1 MKYLNYL
8 VLLTVLSCGLTE
20 VKRNIDEP
28 QSYQSSGTEQ
38 FFLAELPDWANFSSS
53 GDCFRSRSFAYLD
66 FKKVAASYQLTY
78 PEMIELQ
85 AQYNARVEKYYRS
98 TAVKFLKPV
107 EQASFFSNTLEQ
119 VRGGIRSFKLPRV
132 DAVDIIWIDSFIKE
146 NKIAEIKSMIHKG
159 HFNQRL
165 PVLFS
170 ACLSRESLD
179 QWVVTNN
186 FEAAG
191 FYLMGAEFLSPFNS
205 EIAAIPGLR
214 IEISKFIDPSIKTNI
229 IISNPAMKMTELVIK

>member
-1 MKYLNYL
+1 MKYLNFL
-8 VLLTVLSCGLTE
+8 VLFTLLSCGGTE
-20 VKRNIDEP
+20 LKREIDGP

-38 FFLAELPDWANFSSS
+38 FFLAELPDWANLSSS
-53 GDCFRSRSFAYLD
+53 GHCYKSRSFAYLD
-66 FKKVAASYQLTY
+66 FKKVADSYQLSY
-78 PEMIELQ
+78 SEMIELQ

-98 TAVKFLKPV
+98 TAVKFLKPI

-132 DAVDIIWIDSFIKE
+132 DAVDLIWVDSFITE
-146 NKIAEIKSMIHKG
+146 NKVSEIKSMVQKG

-179 QWVVTNN
+179 QWVVANN
-186 FEAAG
+186 FEEAG
-191 FYLMGAEFLSPFNS
+191 FYLIGAEYLSPFNS
-205 EIAAIPGLR
+205 EIAPVPGLR
-214 IEISKFIDPSIKTNI
+214 IEVSKFIDPAIKTNVI
-229 IISNPAMKMTELVIK
+229 SSNPAMKMSELVLK